1 MHAVH
6 MSMVHLMIQMCS
18 PLEQERHFWKGG
30 ILYENTNKTKN
41 IFKKVEEKTW
51 KNIEITEYM
60 QKAKILLKRVLTSLK
75 RIKYILGMKQ
85 E

>member
-1 MHAVH
+1 

-18 PLEQERHFWKGG
+18 PLEQERHFGKGG
-30 ILYENTNKTKN
+30 IWYENTNKTKN
-41 IFKKVEEKTW
+41 IFKKKEETW

-60 QKAKILLKRVLTSLK
+60 QKAKILLERVLTSLK